1 MKLKKQIVLLC
12 LLTII
17 EIPFNNLFSQN
28 IPAKPT
34 RQSSFEAFSQG
45 NYEKAYTQF
54 RELLLTYSKDPLYKY
69 YSGVC
74 LVKLNRDPGEAINL
88 LQQALQGGDAIKTL
102 PSDGLFYLGRAQ
114 QMSGKFSEAVYS
126 YNSYTGQV
134 GKKSAREMG
143 VPEFIQQCN
152 LKQGQVAE
160 TELKPGGTLKS
171 VKTDTIKSEVKPTI
185 KEPIQKAAE
194 KTTAAKADLPANYE
208 KTLNEAIEFQF
219 KVDSLL
225 ELAGEQRKEL
235 EKLPVS
241 EKPALKTRIS
251 ENEKLA
257 ASFQKSAD
265 QKYSEAQAL
274 MNPQHDTSKLT
285 VVAPE
290 KPVNKIV
297 KDSSGIVNY
306 RAVKAADKRSDST
319 KVVIPSGKPK
329 VEVFALFEV
338 LAKPVT
344 DPKAKIIIDPD
355 VPEGLIY
362 RIQIAVFRNPV
373 VPAYFKGIT
382 PIYGF
387 KIAGTDKTIYYAGM
401 FRKSLDATKALAS
414 VKGKGF
420 KDAFVVALL
429 ANKSVSPDRATLLE
443 KDWGKKPFVS
453 NDKAFTQTQ
462 VDTVTPTLT
471 FRVEVTRSI
480 KPLKDDVVEG
490 IRKIAGYRGLDI
502 QTLEDGKIDYLIGK
516 FITFETASEYADL
529 LKRNGYRETQVV
541 AWLGK
546 KEIPIE
552 TARQLFEKLK

>member
-74 LVKLNRDPGEAINL
+74 LVKLNRDPGEATNL
-88 LQQALQGGDAIKTL
+88 LQQALQGGDAVKTL

-134 GKKSAREMG
+134 GKKTAREMG
-143 VPEFIQQCN
+143 VPEFIQQCSQ
-152 LKQGQVAE
+152 KQGQVAE
-160 TELKPGGTLKS
+160 TELKPAGTLKS
-171 VKTDTIKSEVKPTI
+171 VKADTIKPEVKPAI
-185 KEPIQKAAE
+185 KEPIQKVSE
-194 KTTAAKADLPANYE
+194 KATAAKTDLPANYE
-208 KTLNEAIEFQF
+208 KILNEAIEFQS
-219 KVDSLL
+219 KADSLL

-241 EKPALKTRIS
+241 EKPAFKTRIS

-257 ASFQKSAD
+257 ASYQKSAD
-265 QKYSEAQAL
+265 QKYGEAQVL
-274 MNPQHDTSKLT
+274 MNPQHDTSKLSIVT
-285 VVAPE
+285 TE

-306 RAVKAADKRSDST
+306 KAVKPADKRPDST
-319 KVVIPSGKPK
+319 KVVIPSVKPK
-329 VEVFALFEV
+329 VEVFVLFEV

-382 PIYGF
+382 PVYGF

-401 FRKSLDATKALAS
+401 FRKSSDATRALAS

-420 KDAFVVALL
+420 KDAFIIALL
-429 ANKSVSPDRATLLE
+429 ANKSVSPDRAALLE

-453 NDKAFTQTQ
+453 NDKAFIETGA
-462 VDTVTPTLT
+462 DTVTPTLT

-480 KPLKDDVVEG
+480 KPLKDEVVEG
-490 IRKIAGYRGLDI
+490 IRKIAGNRGLDI

>member
-1 MKLKKQIVLLC
+1 V
-12 LLTII
+12 
-17 EIPFNNLFSQN
+17 
-28 IPAKPT
+28 
-34 RQSSFEAFSQG
+34 
-45 NYEKAYTQF
+45 
-54 RELLLTYSKDPLYKY
+54 
-69 YSGVC
+69 V
-74 LVKLNRDPGEAINL
+74 
-88 LQQALQGGDAIKTL
+88 
-102 PSDGLFYLGRAQ
+102 
-114 QMSGKFSEAVYS
+114 
-126 YNSYTGQV
+126 
-134 GKKSAREMG
+134 
-143 VPEFIQQCN
+143 
-152 LKQGQVAE
+152 
-160 TELKPGGTLKS
+160 
-171 VKTDTIKSEVKPTI
+171 
-185 KEPIQKAAE
+185 
-194 KTTAAKADLPANYE
+194 
-208 KTLNEAIEFQF
+208 
-219 KVDSLL
+219 
-225 ELAGEQRKEL
+225 
-235 EKLPVS
+235 
-241 EKPALKTRIS
+241 
-251 ENEKLA
+251 
-257 ASFQKSAD
+257 
-265 QKYSEAQAL
+265 
-274 MNPQHDTSKLT
+274 TS
-285 VVAPE
+285 
-290 KPVNKIV
+290 
-297 KDSSGIVNY
+297 
-306 RAVKAADKRSDST
+306 
-319 KVVIPSGKPK
+319 SGKPK

-420 KDAFVVALL
+420 KDAFMVALL
-429 ANKSVSPDRATLLE
+429 SNKSVSPDRAALLE

-453 NDKAFTQTQ
+453 NDKAFTETQ
-462 VDTVTPTLT
+462 ADTVTPTLT

-490 IRKIAGYRGLDI
+490 IRKIAGNRGLDI

>member
-1 MKLKKQIVLLC
+1 
-12 LLTII
+12 
-17 EIPFNNLFSQN
+17 
-28 IPAKPT
+28 
-34 RQSSFEAFSQG
+34 
-45 NYEKAYTQF
+45 
-54 RELLLTYSKDPLYKY
+54 LYKY

-74 LVKLNRDPGEAINL
+74 LVKLNRDPGEATNL

-102 PSDGLFYLGRAQ
+102 PSDGLFFLGRAQ

-126 YNSYTGQV
+126 YNSFTGQV
-134 GKKSAREMG
+134 GKKTAREMG
-143 VPEFIQQCN
+143 VPEFIQQCS

-160 TELKPGGTLKS
+160 TELKPSGTLKN
-171 VKTDTIKSEVKPTI
+171 VKADTIKSEVKPAI

-194 KTTAAKADLPANYE
+194 KTTAEKTDLPANYE
-208 KTLNEAIEFQF
+208 NALNAAISFQL
-219 KVDSLL
+219 KADSLL
-225 ELAGEQRKEL
+225 EVAGEQRKEL
-235 EKLPVS
+235 EKLSVAD
-241 EKPALKTRIS
+241 KAALKTRIS
-251 ENEKLA
+251 ENEKYA
-257 ASFQKSAD
+257 ASFQKLAD
-265 QKYSEAQAL
+265 QKYSEARIAL
-274 MNPQHDTSKLT
+274 NPNQDTSGHQKVT
-285 VVAPE
+285 PD
-290 KPVNKIV
+290 KPVNSVV
-297 KDSSGIVNY
+297 KDSAGIANY
-306 RAVKAADKRSDST
+306 RAAVKASDKRSDST
-319 KVVIPSGKPK
+319 KVVISSGKPK

-344 DPKAKIIIDPD
+344 DPKAKITIDPV

-420 KDAFVVALL
+420 KDAFIVALL
-429 ANKSVSPDRATLLE
+429 ANKSVSPDRAALLE

-453 NDKAFTQTQ
+453 KDKAFTETQ
-462 VDTVTPTLT
+462 ADTVTPTLT

-490 IRKIAGYRGLDI
+490 IRKIAGNRGLDI